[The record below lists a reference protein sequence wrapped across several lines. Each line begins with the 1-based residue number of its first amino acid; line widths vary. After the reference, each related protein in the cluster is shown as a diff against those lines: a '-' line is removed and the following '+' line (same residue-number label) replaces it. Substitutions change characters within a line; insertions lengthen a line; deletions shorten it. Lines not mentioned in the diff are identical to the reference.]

1 MTSAFIVCTCL
12 HSYFNTLFSCNAQ
25 TVSDAPSCDQLE
37 DGVLLI
43 ICTWNPSFEPGLAS
57 IRLFDES
64 GTQIERRFAEDGY
77 VLFNS
82 EDIMF
87 GHAYTVTGE
96 TFSPVVVIVESE
108 SINMYNFER
117 WQYSVISWE
126 PCKHLNEVLCHL
138 LNPCQ
143 L

>member
-1 MTSAFIVCTCL
+1 MSHIL
-12 HSYFNTLFSCNAQ
+12 TLFSFNAQ
-25 TVSDAPSCDQLE
+25 TVSDTPSCDQLE

-64 GTQIERRFAEDGY
+64 GTQIEKRFAEDGY

-87 GHAYTVTGE
+87 GHEYTVTGD
-96 TFSPVVVIVESE
+96 TFGPVVVIVESE
-108 SINMYNFER
+108 SVIMYSFER
-117 WQYSVISWE
+117 
-126 PCKHLNEVLCHL
+126 
-138 LNPCQ
+138 
-143 L
+143 